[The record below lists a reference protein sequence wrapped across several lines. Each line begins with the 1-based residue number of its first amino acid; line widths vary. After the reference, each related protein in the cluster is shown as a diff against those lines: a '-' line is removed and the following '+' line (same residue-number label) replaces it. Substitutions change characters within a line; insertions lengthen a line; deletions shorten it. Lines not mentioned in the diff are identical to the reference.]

1 MSNGNAGKKRRIE
14 LIDIAKAITIF
25 LVIWGHTTGNGET
38 PLFRLVLYA
47 FHMPFFFFL
56 AGMSIKAKPFTSFR
70 EWRNFV
76 RKNILALVVP
86 YVIWGLIYAPFTLP
100 NIGKLF
106 YGSWMAL
113 VEMGTLSS
121 LWYLS
126 CLFIA
131 RMLVQGVVSL
141 RIYSVAPGF

>member
-76 RKNILALVVP
+76 RKNRPVHQL
-86 YVIWGLIYAPFTLP
+86 
-100 NIGKLF
+100 
-106 YGSWMAL
+106 
-113 VEMGTLSS
+113 
-121 LWYLS
+121 
-126 CLFIA
+126 
-131 RMLVQGVVSL
+131 
-141 RIYSVAPGF
+141 